1 MSFNF
6 STQRILEGTTNVW
19 VPKVLSTKGPKTK
32 KVDVF
37 YNPTMEFNR
46 DVSVIFLKRF
56 IKKEQKSIL
65 DGLAAT
71 GIRGIRFAN
80 EVDGD
85 LSVTINDANP
95 IAFKLI
101 KRNIRANNLE
111 NVIASNKKLNA
122 LLAERWY
129 DYIDIDPFG
138 SPVPFLSTAM
148 QSVKN
153 NGIIAI
159 TATDTAPLCGTY
171 PKACRRRYQAV
182 PLKTNYCHEI
192 GLRILI
198 GYVAKEAAKYD
209 LAVKPLL
216 SHYTDHYF
224 RTYVRIEKGAKKTD
238 KCLEKVGFVVHKEN
252 GFREVIKEIKE
263 EDLTAGPLWIGSL
276 FDEKFLKNLKIDI
289 SLGTKRRLERM
300 LEVWK
305 EEASAPPLY
314 YSSDEI
320 AKALKLSPPPLQIII
335 QKLRDEGY
343 KATRTHFAPAAFKTD
358 ADIESI
364 KEVFKITLN
373 LTSTF
378 SLPFQS

>member
-6 STQRILEGTTNVW
+6 STRRILEGTTKVW
-19 VPKVLSTKGPKTK
+19 VPKVSSTKGPKTK

-46 DVSVIFLKRF
+46 DVSVIFIKHF
-56 IKKEQKSIL
+56 IKKKQKEIL

-80 EVDGD
+80 ELVGNF
-85 LSVTINDANP
+85 SVTVNDANP
-95 IAFKLI
+95 IACKLI
-101 KRNIRANNLE
+101 KRNIRANNLK
-111 NVIASNKKLNA
+111 NVTASNKKLNA

-129 DYIDIDPFG
+129 DYIGIDPFG
-138 SPVPFLSTAM
+138 SPIPFLSAAL
-148 QSVKN
+148 QSIKN
-153 NGIIAI
+153 KGIVAI

-182 PLKTNYCHEI
+182 PLKTSYCHEI

-198 GYVAKEAAKYD
+198 GYVAREAAKYD
-209 LAVKPLL
+209 LAIKPLL

-224 RTYVRIEKGAKKTD
+224 RTYVMVEKGAKKTD
-238 KCLEKVGFVVHKEN
+238 QCLEKVGFIVHKQN

-263 EDLTAGPLWIGSL
+263 NGITAGPLWIDLL
-276 FDEKFLKNLKIDI
+276 FDKIYLENLKIDI
-289 SLGTKRRLERM
+289 PLGTKRRLERT
-300 LEVWK
+300 LEIWK
-305 EEASAPPLY
+305 EEAVAPPLY
-314 YSSDEI
+314 YASDEI

-358 ADIESI
+358 ADIEVI
-364 KEVFKITLN
+364 KKVFKN
-373 LTSTF
+373 NFKMRS
-378 SLPFQS
+378 